1 MDQSDITDLLI
12 PQSDWATPDLYL
24 FEDEDRLRLNLAGAI
39 QFSGIKSIG
48 GLVLGFRLV
57 QYAVELSAGSGA
69 LQRDGISIYTSFPGR
84 GTQDAFEYTCR
95 ALSGNRYCCDTT
107 LHHPAA
113 QSGQRGQF
121 LFTVR
126 ANEQSMVMTPADG
139 MPQRSYFDADRHS
152 KDGDAAAKKWR
163 DEKILFA
170 NTLLSLP
177 PEKCLR
183 VL

>member
-1 MDQSDITDLLI
+1 MEQSDITKLLI
-12 PQSDWATPDLYL
+12 PQSDWASPELFLYEN
-24 FEDEDRLRLNLAGAI
+24 EDKLRLDLASAI
-39 QFSGIKSIG
+39 QFSGINSVG
-48 GLVLGFRLV
+48 GVVLGFRLV
-57 QYAVELSAGSGA
+57 QYAVQLTAGNGP

-95 ALSGNRYCCDTT
+95 ALRDKRYCCDTT
-107 LHHPAA
+107 LHHPGA

-121 LFTVR
+121 LFTMRV
-126 ANEQSMVMTPADG
+126 NEQSMVMTPADG
-139 MPQRSYFDADRHS
+139 MPQHSYFEADRS
-152 KDGDAAAKKWR
+152 AQDSQEAALRWR
-163 DEKILFA
+163 DEKINFA

>member
-1 MDQSDITDLLI
+1 MDHSDITNLLI
-12 PQSDWATPDLYL
+12 PQSDWASPNLYL
-24 FEDEDRLRLNLAGAI
+24 YEHEDRLQLNLASAI
-39 QFSGIKSIG
+39 QFSGINSIG

-57 QYAVELSAGSGA
+57 QYAVELAAGTEP

-95 ALSGNRYCCDTT
+95 ALRDKRYCCDTT

-121 LFTVR
+121 LFTMRV
-126 ANEQSMVMTPADG
+126 NEQSMVMTPANG
-139 MPQRSYFDADRHS
+139 LPQHSYFDADRRS
-152 KDGDAAAKKWR
+152 KESPEAALSWR
-163 DEKILFA
+163 NEKINFA

-177 PEKCLR
+177 PEQCLR

>member
-1 MDQSDITDLLI
+1 MESSDITQLLI
-12 PQSDWATPDLYL
+12 PKSEWASPDLYL
-24 FEDEDRLRLNLAGAI
+24 YEGEDKLKLNIEGAL
-39 QFSGIKSIG
+39 QYSGISSVG

-57 QYAVELSAGSGA
+57 QYAVELAAGNQI

-95 ALSGNRYCCDTT
+95 ALRDKRYCCDTT

-113 QSGQRGQF
+113 QLGQRGQF
-121 LFTVR
+121 LFTLRV
-126 ANEQSMVMTPADG
+126 NEQSMVMTPADG
-139 MPQRSYFDADRHS
+139 LPQRSYFEADRHS
-152 KDGDAAAKKWR
+152 NENHEAALKWR
-163 DEKILFA
+163 DEKINFA

-177 PEKCLR
+177 PEKCLK

>member
-1 MDQSDITDLLI
+1 MNHTDITDLLL
-12 PQSDWATPDLYL
+12 PRSDWASPELYL
-24 FEDEDRLRLNLAGAI
+24 YEDEYRLKLDLECAI
-39 QFSGIKSIG
+39 QFSGINSIG

-57 QYAVELSAGSGA
+57 QYAVELSAGNGP

-95 ALSGNRYCCDTT
+95 AISEKRYCCDTT

-139 MPQRSYFDADRHS
+139 MPQRSYFDADRQS
-152 KDGDAAAKKWR
+152 KDSAESAKRWR
-163 DEKILFA
+163 DEKLIFA
-170 NTLLSLP
+170 NNLLSLP